1 MSQSKLGSLVE
12 ALTHVFI
19 GYFLSL
25 AVQFI
30 VYPLYGASFSIQQNI
45 EIGLIFM
52 IVSLIRGYVIR
63 RWFND
68 SIHRAA
74 MKITKDNSHG

>member
-12 ALTHVFI
+12 SFTHVFI

-30 VYPLYGASFSIQQNI
+30 VYPLYGASFSVQQNI

-52 IVSLIRGYVIR
+52 IVSLVRGYVIR

-74 MKITKDNSHG
+74 MKLTKETE

>member
-1 MSQSKLGSLVE
+1 MSQSKLGSLIE
-12 ALTHVFI
+12 AFAHTFI

-30 VYPLYGASFSIQQNI
+30 VYPLYGATFSVQQNI

-52 IVSLIRGYVIR
+52 VVSLIRGYVIR

-74 MKITKDNSHG
+74 MKITKETE

>member
-1 MSQSKLGSLVE
+1 MTQSKLGSLIE
-12 ALTHVFI
+12 AFAHTFI

-25 AVQFI
+25 GVQFI
-30 VYPLYGASFSIQQNI
+30 VYPLYGATFSIQQNI

-52 IVSLIRGYVIR
+52 IVSLVRGYVIR

-74 MKITKDNSHG
+74 MKITKETE

>member
-1 MSQSKLGSLVE
+1 MTQSKLGSLIE
-12 ALTHVFI
+12 AFAHTSI

-25 AVQFI
+25 IVQFI
-30 VYPLYGASFSIQQNI
+30 VYPLYGATFSVQQNI

-52 IVSLIRGYVIR
+52 VVSLIRGYVIR

-68 SIHRAA
+68 SIHKAA
-74 MKITKDNSHG
+74 MKITKDAE

>member
-1 MSQSKLGSLVE
+1 MSQSKLGSLIE
-12 ALTHVFI
+12 SFTHVFI

-25 AVQFI
+25 IVQFI
-30 VYPLYGASFSIQQNI
+30 VYPLYGATFSVQQNI

-52 IVSLIRGYVIR
+52 VVSLIRGYVIR

-74 MKITKDNSHG
+74 MKITKDTE